1 MCRMLKVWEEAVT
14 DLLGFPIDFADLKQY
29 DVSVRIKRVFYR
41 SRAAG
46 EGETTMTRR
55 ENTNCSRCAEG
66 LSAYSY
72 YYFMKV
78 CFAGLYFASRK
89 HTVRI
94 EQPEDRF

>member
-1 MCRMLKVWEEAVT
+1 MLKVREEAGA
-14 DLLGFPIDFADLKQY
+14 DLSGFPIDFVDLTQY
-29 DVSVRIKRVFYR
+29 DVSVTNQAGFYG
-41 SRAAG
+41 SRAVW

-55 ENTNCSRCAEG
+55 ENANCSRCAEG

-78 CFAGLYFASRK
+78 CFAGLYFASQK

>member
-1 MCRMLKVWEEAVT
+1 
-14 DLLGFPIDFADLKQY
+14 
-29 DVSVRIKRVFYR
+29 
-41 SRAAG
+41 
-46 EGETTMTRR
+46 MTRR
-55 ENTNCSRCAEG
+55 ENVNCSRCTEG